1 MEDACDEMMQGVRDY
16 LDEGLEETDIEEKK
30 IAQ

>member
-1 MEDACDEMMQGVRDY
+1 MMQGVRDC